1 MATFSETLEVCR
13 VVCQLYRRFMT
24 FHSHPRNGPTQVTA
38 AAASTAQPR
47 AQVETASADRFYHF
61 TRCFVASD
69 WKKRRALWRRKKGEP
84 KNMDIETDLKEAG
97 EILHAEAVFARQPWI
112 HQDLRHSYHKPR
124 GGHSR
129 NRHVEGAEMTLV
141 GC

>member
-1 MATFSETLEVCR
+1 
-13 VVCQLYRRFMT
+13 
-24 FHSHPRNGPTQVTA
+24 
-38 AAASTAQPR
+38 
-47 AQVETASADRFYHF
+47 
-61 TRCFVASD
+61 
-69 WKKRRALWRRKKGEP
+69 
-84 KNMDIETDLKEAG
+84 MDIETDLKEAG

-141 GC
+141 GCWSTATFVGWFTSNLFGWIHFCYVQIEFNIGMTPCIRLDLAENPNKPFLDKNMIRI